1 MLRKLG
7 TLTPLYLRHYLY
19 WSGQVQ
25 VRYVVSTSY
34 YLLPTTYYRLPT
46 TDYRLPTTGKALLGR
61 RALSCQEQRRLNACR
76 KEHAYNAYREEHL
89 SERSIVPLNSSGNW
103 LRHHHSETRQ
113 IPSGQTDRA
122 SCIADSKAAER
133 NKSQKL
139 TL

>member
-1 MLRKLG
+1 MRIERSICPLTMLVER
-7 TLTPLYLRHYLY
+7 
-19 WSGQVQ
+19 S
-25 VRYVVSTSY
+25 
-34 YLLPTTYYRLPT
+34 
-46 TDYRLPTTGKALLGR
+46 
-61 RALSCQEQRRLNACR
+61 
-76 KEHAYNAYREEHL
+76 NAYREEHL

-133 NKSQKL
+133 NKAQKL